1 MEDVIHWITE
11 HKEESAP
18 NRPKVRTTIRA
29 TDMMI
34 LWIKSV
40 VEAARNPPSV
50 VYATITIALMIMA
63 VRYFTP
69 NKLEKS
75 FPHAANPSKTWY

>member
-1 MEDVIHWITE
+1 MKTPNKKEDAVLIPNTNTIT
-11 HKEESAP
+11 
-18 NRPKVRTTIRA
+18 RA
-29 TDMMI
+29 MDMMI

-75 FPHAANPSKTWY
+75 FPHAANPEAV

>member
-1 MEDVIHWITE
+1 MWIT
-11 HKEESAP
+11 AP
-18 NRPKVRTTIRA
+18 IPPAVSTPKIRTTIRA

-50 VYATITIALMIMA
+50 VYATITIALIIMA
-63 VRYFTP
+63 VR
-69 NKLEKS
+69 
-75 FPHAANPSKTWY
+75 